1 MKATLQAFVQSARY
15 RVRPTRPRRVA
26 FTLIEILIV
35 VLILGILAAI
45 VLGAS
50 WNITMDAQR
59 EVTLSELKKLRRH
72 MEAYNIVH
80 RGYPDVTSGNGTWGT
95 IIGPE
100 FLLSPPVN
108 AWVGG
113 NNSKVVV
120 IGTGPDAGFQEAHGW
135 IFDPSTGRVWAGS
148 HDANDEPFPK

>member
-1 MKATLQAFVQSARY
+1 MTVRRCASRTG
-15 RVRPTRPRRVA
+15 RVTGA

-45 VLGAS
+45 VIAAS
-50 WNITMDAQR
+50 WNVTKDAER
-59 EVTLSELKKLRRH
+59 EVTTSELKKLRRH
-72 MEAYNIVH
+72 LEAYNIVH
-80 RGYPDVTSGNGTWGT
+80 RGYPQVTAGDGTWGA

-113 NNSKVVV
+113 ANGKRITIRSS
-120 IGTGPDAGFQEAHGW
+120 PDSAYQGGYGW
-135 IFDPSTGRVWAGS
+135 IFDPATGQVWAGGF
-148 HDANDEPFPK
+148 DANDQAFPK

>member
-1 MKATLQAFVQSARY
+1 MNASLTKLISNRAVH
-15 RVRPTRPRRVA
+15 RRRSRSA

-50 WNITMDAQR
+50 WNVTKDAQGG
-59 EVTLSELKKLRRH
+59 VTYSELKKLRRH
-72 MEAYNIVH
+72 MEAYHIVH
-80 RGYPDVTSGNGTWGT
+80 RSLPAVTEGNGTWGA

-108 AWVGG
+108 AWVDSST
-113 NNSKVVV
+113 NRTIILRN
-120 IGTGPDAGFQEAHGW
+120 TPDTAYQSSYAW
-135 IFDPSTGRVWAGS
+135 IFDPATGRVWAGGF
-148 HDANDEPFPK
+148 DAQDVPFPK

>member
-1 MKATLQAFVQSARY
+1 MNASLTQS
-15 RVRPTRPRRVA
+15 TRRGAAPSRRLAGA

-50 WNITMDAQR
+50 WNVTKDAQSG
-59 EVTLSELKKLRRH
+59 VTYSELKKLRRH
-72 MEAYNIVH
+72 MEAYHIVH
-80 RGYPDVTSGNGTWGT
+80 RSLPAVTAGDGTWGA

-108 AWVGG
+108 AWVDQA
-113 NNSKVVV
+113 NNRT
-120 IGTGPDAGFQEAHGW
+120 IILRDTPDTAYQSGYAW
-135 IFDPSTGRVWAGS
+135 IFDPATGRIWAGGFS
-148 HDANDEPFPK
+148 AQDEPFPK

>member
-1 MKATLQAFVQSARY
+1 MKASLTAFVDRY
-15 RVRPTRPRRVA
+15 RQRSSHRRG

-50 WNITMDAQR
+50 WNVTMDAQR
-59 EVTLSELKKLRRH
+59 EVTVSELKKLRRH

-80 RGYPDVTSGNGTWGT
+80 RGYPAVTAGDGTWGA

-108 AWVGG
+108 SWVGG

-120 IGTGPDAGFQEAHGW
+120 IGTGPDTGFQESYGW
-135 IFDPSTGRVWAGS
+135 IYNPATGQIWAGG
-148 HDANDEPFPK
+148 HNGNDQPFPK